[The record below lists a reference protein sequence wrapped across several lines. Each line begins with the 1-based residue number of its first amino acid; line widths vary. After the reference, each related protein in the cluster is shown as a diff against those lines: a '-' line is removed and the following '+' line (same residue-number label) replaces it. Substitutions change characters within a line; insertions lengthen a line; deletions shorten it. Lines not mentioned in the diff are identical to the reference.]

1 MGAHDDVLSRLG
13 EVVLETSKAGG
24 QLPTERELCQLL
36 GISRTNLRE
45 HLQALEVVGLLRR
58 DQGRGTFL
66 QSPDGRALGS
76 VLDLA
81 MMADD
86 VPAEDL
92 MYVRRVLERE
102 SAALAVGRLDPIHQ
116 ARLRVLCDRMRAV
129 ASTQAIA
136 EADHEFHMLLLES
149 SGNSALRLLG
159 ATMSQVLL
167 RSMREMREFIS
178 ADRRAQLEMAR
189 AHEQVLEA
197 VVAGDGP
204 RAWRSMDHHFTLNQ
218 TIARRIERRRLKANI
233 SGGATG

>member
-1 MGAHDDVLSRLG
+1 MDGHDEVLQRLG

-24 QLPTERELCQLL
+24 QLPTERELCQRL

-45 HLQALEVVGLLRR
+45 HLQVLEVVGLLRR

-86 VPAEDL
+86 VPAGDL
-92 MYVRRVLERE
+92 MHVRRILERE
-102 SAALAVGRLDPIHQ
+102 SAALAVGRVDVVAQ
-116 ARLRVLCDRMRAV
+116 ARLRVLCERMRTRTTAEE
-129 ASTQAIA
+129 IA
-136 EADHEFHMLLLES
+136 EADHEFHMLLLEC

-167 RSMREMREFIS
+167 RSMREMREFIG
-178 ADRRAQLEMAR
+178 ADRRAQLDMAR
-189 AHEQVLEA
+189 AHEQVLAAA
-197 VVAGDGP
+197 VEGDSQH
-204 RAWRSMDHHFTLNQ
+204 AWRAMDHHFTLNE
-218 TIARRIERRRLKANI
+218 TIARRIERRRSRIAED
-233 SGGATG
+233 SASA